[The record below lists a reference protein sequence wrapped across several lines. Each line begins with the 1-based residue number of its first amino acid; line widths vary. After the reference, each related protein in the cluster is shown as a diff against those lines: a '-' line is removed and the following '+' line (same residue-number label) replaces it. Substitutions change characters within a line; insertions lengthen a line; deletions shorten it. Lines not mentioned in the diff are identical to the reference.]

1 MFITFEGLDFSGK
14 STQATLLVDAL
25 NRTSRSASPPASHVH
40 FIREPGG
47 TPISERVRTIL
58 LDRQALEMAEATELF
73 LFAASRA
80 QLVRQLIMPA
90 LTLGTVVVCDRFADS
105 TTAYQGYG
113 RGIEL
118 ETVERINSLATGGLR
133 PDLTLLIDIPLE
145 EMDLRAR
152 AAGTVEDRMERSGR
166 AFYARVRNGYLTM
179 AAAEPGRF
187 RVIDGTMPVARVHD
201 EVRAAVGAALATTI
215 PSGLP

>member
-25 NRTSRSASPPASHVH
+25 NRPPLSASPPASHVH

-47 TPISERVRTIL
+47 TPISERIRTVL
-58 LDRQALEMAEATELF
+58 LDRRALEMAEATELF

-90 LTLGTVVVCDRFADS
+90 LALGDVVVCDRFADS

-113 RGIEL
+113 RGIDL
-118 ETVERINSLATGGLR
+118 ETVERINRLATGGLR
-133 PDLTLLIDIPLE
+133 PDLTVLIDIPLE
-145 EMDLRAR
+145 EMDRRAR
-152 AAGTVEDRMERSGR
+152 AAGTVEDRMERSGK
-166 AFYARVRNGYLTM
+166 AFYARVRDGYRSL
-179 AAAEPGRF
+179 AAAEPDRF
-187 RVIDGTMPVARVHD
+187 RVIDGTSPVARVH
-201 EVRAAVGAALATTI
+201 EQVRAAVGTALATTI
-215 PSGLP
+215 ASALP